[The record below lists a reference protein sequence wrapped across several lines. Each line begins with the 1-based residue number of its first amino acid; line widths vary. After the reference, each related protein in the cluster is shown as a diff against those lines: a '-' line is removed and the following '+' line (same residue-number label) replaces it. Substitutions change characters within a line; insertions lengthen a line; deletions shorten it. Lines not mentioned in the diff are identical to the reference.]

1 LNLFILNKKRDDET
15 IDKCLS
21 LIDNIQ
27 DIEKEIR
34 QVAHDLDSEI
44 FSGNKSFNIL
54 LEALFDEV
62 RSVSP
67 SRFFT
72 EIDPRIN
79 WETTATILRMNVYR
93 ILQET
98 LQNANKYAKA
108 KNVFVTLMR
117 EEQALRMIVHDD
129 GVGFNL
135 AKVKKGIG
143 LKNIAH
149 RVRSLRGE
157 LMI

>member
-1 LNLFILNKKRDDET
+1 
-15 IDKCLS
+15 
-21 LIDNIQ
+21 
-27 DIEKEIR
+27 
-34 QVAHDLDSEI
+34 
-44 FSGNKSFNIL
+44 
-54 LEALFDEV
+54 
-62 RSVSP
+62 
-67 SRFFT
+67 
-72 EIDPRIN
+72 
-79 WETTATILRMNVYR
+79 MNVYR

-157 LMI
+157 LMIKTDKNQGTLISMLFPLANELRETRNLYSS

>member
-1 LNLFILNKKRDDET
+1 IYHLISEQQNNISHGRQEEKKRIARELHDGVMNRLASTRLNLFILNKKRDDET

-67 SRFFT
+67 SRFF
-72 EIDPRIN
+72 
-79 WETTATILRMNVYR
+79 
-93 ILQET
+93 
-98 LQNANKYAKA
+98 
-108 KNVFVTLMR
+108 
-117 EEQALRMIVHDD
+117 
-129 GVGFNL
+129 
-135 AKVKKGIG
+135 
-143 LKNIAH
+143 
-149 RVRSLRGE
+149 
-157 LMI
+157 